1 MENDNEQSPQLS
13 NIQSQDSDGKYAIT
27 IHHHS
32 NRLMQ
37 EQSITT
43 HSALCLQPDLF
54 VARMNVMYL
63 DTRIIIEFTTVFYSW
78 SEPTQLK

>member
-13 NIQSQDSDGKYAIT
+13 NIQTQDSDGKYAIT

-54 VARMNVMYL
+54 V
-63 DTRIIIEFTTVFYSW
+63 VFYLYSGGQ
-78 SEPTQLK
+78 SQNECHVFGH